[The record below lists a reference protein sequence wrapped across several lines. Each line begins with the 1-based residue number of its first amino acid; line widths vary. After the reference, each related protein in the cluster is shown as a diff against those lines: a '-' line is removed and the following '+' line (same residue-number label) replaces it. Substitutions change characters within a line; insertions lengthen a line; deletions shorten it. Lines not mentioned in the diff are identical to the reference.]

1 MERLIIFG
9 GTFDPIHRGHLRIA
23 RKASMFL
30 NADVAFVPA
39 KIPRWKEPEASSSDR
54 LEMLKLAI
62 QEDGSSSFFI
72 DDCELKR
79 EGEVT
84 YSLDTLEYF
93 KKKYP
98 SRELF
103 LLIGAD
109 EVNKF
114 PYWHEPEKICK
125 LAKVIY
131 SNRPD
136 IDIDK
141 NILNKYKIVSLNF
154 YESGTVSSSSIR
166 KLQSADVPMSVLNYI
181 EANNL
186 YYMKRL
192 HSYLRDKRLNHSLSV
207 AHLAYS
213 IAISNKIVNPDRAY
227 IAGALHDVGKELSKE
242 EDASIMEKAFPEY
255 KEYPEFAHHQFTG
268 SYIAETEFG
277 IKDVSI
283 LDAIKYHCTGKAH
296 MSTLAKIIFASD
308 KIEPTRGYDSSKL
321 IKDCKEDYYVGFLHV
336 IKENAKFLSE
346 KGGMGTTELSNECYG
361 EYLAKEENKNE
372 KDAL

>member
-9 GTFDPIHRGHLRIA
+9 GTFDPIHRGHIRIA

-30 NADVAFVPA
+30 NADVVFVPA
-39 KIPRWKEPEASSSDR
+39 KIPRWKEPEASSTDR
-54 LEMLKLAI
+54 LEMLKLAL
-62 QEDGSSSFFI
+62 QEDGSPSFFI

-79 EGEVT
+79 PGEIT
-84 YSLDTLEYF
+84 YSLDTIKYF

-98 SRELF
+98 NRELF

-114 PYWHEPEKICK
+114 PHWHEPEVICS

-131 SNRPD
+131 SSRPD
-136 IDIDK
+136 VEIDK
-141 NILNKYKIVSLNF
+141 NILNKYKIISLNF
-154 YESGTVSSSSIR
+154 YESGNVSSSSIR
-166 KLQSADVPMSVLNYI
+166 SLQSIDLPMNVLNYI
-181 EANNL
+181 EKNDL

-192 HSYLRDKRLNHSLSV
+192 HSYLSDKRLNHSLSV
-207 AHLAYS
+207 AHLAYA
-213 IAISNKIVNPDRAY
+213 IAVSNKIPNPERAY
-227 IAGALHDVGKELSKE
+227 IAGALHDIGKELSKE
-242 EDASIMEKAFPEY
+242 EDISIMEKAFPEY
-255 KEYPEFAHHQFTG
+255 KNYPHFAHHQFTG
-268 SYIAETEFG
+268 AYIAEKEFK
-277 IKDVSI
+277 ITDISI

-336 IKENAKFLSE
+336 IKENAKFLSAKE
-346 KGGMGTTELSNECYG
+346 GTGTTKLSEECYG
-361 EYLAKEENKNE
+361 EYLVKEEENSQDE
-372 KDAL
+372 E